1 MNKNLTKCNSPEIL
15 APAGD
20 YDAFLGALKGGADA
34 VYLGIGEF
42 NARQGAKNFNVRE
55 LKKAIDLA
63 HSRGVR
69 VYIAFNIPLK
79 EEELQPALDVLDQA
93 YTAGVDA
100 IILRDPGLFRLLKE
114 AFPDLAL
121 HASTQMTIHNKAG
134 VRFVEG
140 LGASRV
146 IVSRELSTNEL
157 KEIVDSANI
166 GVEIF
171 IHGALCYSYS
181 GKCLFSSF
189 VSGRSGNRG
198 ACAQPCRWR
207 YKLMVDGEPQNKVIG
222 GDYPISCAE
231 LFTLPGLDKIVA
243 TGVESLKIEG
253 RMKKPEYVTGT
264 SAIYKEAVERISKTG
279 NSLNLEELDRKKTEL
294 AKLFCRGFT
303 GGFVLGEQ
311 EVTHLE
317 YSTNYGVYLG
327 KVVKISRTYPHA
339 RITLT
344 LMEDIQVD
352 DGIGIHTQVET
363 KTGMLGS
370 SINGI
375 ISRDDSRLE
384 RAYRGEKVTLEISP
398 KTGKVVSLQDEVF
411 LTTDKRFLS
420 KLKDLKLDPLLVNIK
435 VRAKKGEQLKITVE
449 SPLAGRV
456 EFEDEYVVQPAQK
469 APTTED
475 KIRKAMEQLGD
486 TPYEAGS
493 VEIDADEDIFIP
505 IGALKGARR
514 QAMDQLLVQ
523 AMNLIP
529 KEPRNPQLSN
539 LTGLCK
545 NDTDAETSPNVPTGL
560 ASAKSL
566 QSHQGPRLSV
576 EVKNPEG
583 LLQATDG
590 KADIIYL
597 PVKKFYDLTSARYQ
611 IKLASLLEKG
621 LEIVFNIPQVA
632 HNKELRALTPLLKEI
647 KEAGFTVGCA
657 DFGAVQLAKELEI
670 PFVAR
675 KDLVVFNSFTVDTFK
690 KAGAY
695 RVGLSSELNLKEIR
709 AVYEALEACGKAEEL
724 EITAHGREQMLV
736 TEHDL
741 LRPLIDQNIMKM
753 DSEACLLDHKDQ
765 SFPIKRWGTR
775 TIIYNSKVLS
785 MLEYIEDLKLSGADV
800 LRLDLTLTDEKD
812 IKDIVRAYR
821 QALDGKKGKLKKAD
835 VEYNTGHYFDG
846 I

>member
-34 VYLGIGEF
+34 VYLGVGEF
-42 NARQGAKNFNVRE
+42 NARQGAKNFNALE
-55 LKKAIDLA
+55 LKKAIELA

-69 VYIAFNIPLK
+69 VYLAFNIPLK

-93 YTAGVDA
+93 YTAGIDA

-114 AFPDLAL
+114 AFPDLPL

-146 IVSRELSTNEL
+146 IVSRELLTNEL
-157 KEIVDSANI
+157 KEIVAAANI

-207 YKLMVDGEPQNKVIG
+207 YRLMVDGQPQNKVIG

-264 SAIYKEAVERISKTG
+264 SAIYKKAAEWVSRTG
-279 NSLNLEELDRKKTEL
+279 NPLSREELEQKETEL

-303 GGFVLGEQ
+303 GGFVLGDR

-327 KVVKISRTYPHA
+327 KVVNVISTYPHA

-344 LMEDIQVD
+344 LMEDLQVD
-352 DGIGIHTQVET
+352 DGIGIHTQIET

-370 SINGI
+370 TVNGI
-375 ISRDDSRLE
+375 ISRNGTHLE
-384 RAYRGEKVTLEISP
+384 RAYKGDKVTLEISP

-411 LTTDKRFLS
+411 LTTDKRFLAGLQDIE
-420 KLKDLKLDPLLVNIK
+420 LKPLLVNIK
-435 VRAKKGEQLKITVE
+435 VSARKGERLKITVE
-449 SPLAGRV
+449 SPLAGLV
-456 EFEDEYVVQPAQK
+456 EFEDEYIVQPAQK
-469 APTTED
+469 APTTGE
-475 KIRKAMEQLGD
+475 KIRNAMEQLGD

-493 VEIDADEDIFIP
+493 IEIRADEDIFIP
-505 IGALKGARR
+505 VGVLKGARR
-514 QAMDQLLVQ
+514 QAMDLLLVK
-523 AMNLIP
+523 AMNLI
-529 KEPRNPQLSN
+529 KREPENPRLSD

-545 NDTDAETSPNVPTGL
+545 NDADAAISPATPEGPAFT
-560 ASAKSL
+560 KIR
-566 QSHQGPRLSV
+566 QGPRLSV
-576 EVKNPEG
+576 EVKSPEG

-590 KADIIYL
+590 KADIVYL
-597 PVKKFYDLTSARYQ
+597 PVKRFYDLTSPRYQ
-611 IKLASLLEKG
+611 NKLASLLEKG

-632 HNKELRALTPLLKEI
+632 HDRELKALTPLLKEV
-647 KEAGFTVGCA
+647 KEAGFTVACA

-709 AVYEALEACGKAEEL
+709 AIYEALEACGNTEEL

-741 LRPLIDQNIMKM
+741 LRPLIDRNIMKM
-753 DSEACLLDHKDQ
+753 ESEACLVDHKDQ

-775 TIIYNSKVLS
+775 TIIYNSAVLS
-785 MLEYIEDLKLSGADV
+785 MLDYVEDLKVSGVDV
-800 LRLDLTLTDEKD
+800 LRLDLTLNDEKD

-821 QALDGKKGKLKKAD
+821 QALEGKKGKLKKMD
-835 VEYNTGHYFDG
+835 VEYNTGHYFNG